1 MKEYKGNNFKIITDV
16 KIIKLYEKES
26 KILKKKV
33 LRRRKR
39 FAKI

>member
-26 KILKKKV
+26 KILKKV